1 MRFYNYLFIFLG
13 IFLTSSSSSAQILTI
28 KQLETE
34 TTKQNDAL
42 KYDVSIQLL
51 TDFIS
56 QNDRS
61 PYEKYRAYI
70 YKSDTYKRVFN
81 YEQALQNLN
90 LALQEGLKSNAKFE
104 VENRIKAEKAFVYF
118 DTHQYAVAL
127 KLMDELRE
135 NNYKYLSVEQK
146 TLIIMQEG
154 FLFFL
159 DKNYAEAEK
168 RLDVALNLAL
178 KYMPRNAPN
187 IYGKKIEVYNAMRLF
202 DKRDEAFALGMRY
215 AKEYKI
221 IKYEMYLYEMITSQY
236 KKSNDYKN
244 AFLSQ
249 QKFDSLSLVYNSINN
264 SARIQNLEKQ
274 IDDSRKQVELKN
286 ERYRTYFLLI
296 MSCTLA
302 ILLFVSIR
310 LFLINKQ
317 KRILVE
323 NENIRI
329 RNDIAQFTKVLDD
342 KGNKRLDIS
351 AYNITGRQKE
361 IIALIQEGK
370 SNKEIATEL
379 YISENTVKYHLKI
392 IYGVLDIGHR
402 SEIK

>member
-1 MRFYNYLFIFLG
+1 MQFYKRLFILLGVFL
-13 IFLTSSSSSAQILTI
+13 ISLFSSAQILTI
-28 KQLETE
+28 KQLEVE

-61 PYEKYRAYI
+61 PYEKYLAYI

-90 LALQEGLKSNAKFE
+90 FALQEGLKSNAKFE

-118 DTHQYAVAL
+118 DTRQYAAAL
-127 KLMDELRE
+127 KLMDQLRE
-135 NNYKYLSVEQK
+135 NNYKYLNVEQK

-187 IYGKKIEVYNAMRLF
+187 IYGKKIELYNAMRLF
-202 DKRDEAFALGMRY
+202 DKRDEAFALGMGY
-215 AKEYKI
+215 AKKYKVL
-221 IKYEMYLYEMITSQY
+221 KYEMYLYEMITIQY

-286 ERYRTYFLLI
+286 ERYKTYFLLI

-351 AYNITGRQKE
+351 AYNITDRQKE